1 MDDNNDKRLDGNAE
15 QVRHIVEQFSNTII
29 GRMEQS
35 NKLVDF
41 HTNRQFHEWLD
52 ERMDNR
58 NRKVLFQLLAAYL
71 IPVLVGGAVIYA
83 KLDRALAV
91 QAENTRALY
100 SRGQFIRDQ
109 QDFNCRVVNYVARK
123 DGSQEASALLPCR
136 FDSADSPQDVR
147 R

>member
-1 MDDNNDKRLDGNAE
+1 MADKDEKLDGNAE
-15 QVRHIVEQFSNTII
+15 QVRAIVQQFADTII

-71 IPVLVGGAVIYA
+71 IPVLVGGAVIYS
-83 KLDRALAV
+83 KLDVALRD
-91 QAENTRALY
+91 QSENTATLYARA
-100 SRGQFIRDQ
+100 QFIRDQ
-109 QDFNCRVVNYVARK
+109 QDFNCRVVGYLARR
-123 DGSQEASALLPCR
+123 DGVEAVRELAPCR
-136 FDSADSPQDVR
+136 FDSADDLRDLR